1 MRVSKRES
9 RRDGRARAV
18 RAQAPTLMGLAPV
31 VSANTRLLVLGSFP
45 GKVSLAEQRY
55 YAHPQN
61 QFWRIFEAIL
71 PVSEHPLSQ
80 VCYQIRIDRL
90 RQHGIGVW
98 DVYASCRREGSL
110 DADIEDAR
118 LNDFAG
124 LALTQV
130 PIEVIAFNGGESH
143 RHHASVAAAFVS
155 AGLRVPQMM
164 RLPSTSPANASW
176 SFARKVSAWREC
188 LARAGI
194 AGAGAR

>member
-1 MRVSKRES
+1 MRDVKREVQ
-9 RRDGRARAV
+9 ARAARV
-18 RAQAPTLMGLAPV
+18 QTPRQMGLAPV

-61 QFWRIFEAIL
+61 QFWRIFEVLL
-71 PVSEHPLSQ
+71 PDSEHQLSQ

-90 RQHGIGVW
+90 RHHGIGVW

-110 DADIEDAR
+110 DADIEDAQ
-118 LNDFAG
+118 LNDFAALS
-124 LALTQV
+124 LAQV

-143 RHHASVAAAFVS
+143 RHHASVAAAFET
-155 AGLRVPQMM
+155 AGRRVPQMM

-188 LARAGI
+188 LDRAGI
-194 AGAGAR
+194 ASAVAR